1 MSTAKPIKSPVGI
14 IAKFEG
20 GSIQIQIDW
29 GDANT
34 FVSLSDEFMQGVR
47 AYFSEDLIEA
57 LKAAR
62 DELKCGRPEN
72 TQVIEFA
79 DAALAKAEG
88 RK

>member
-1 MSTAKPIKSPVGI
+1 M
-14 IAKFEG
+14 
-20 GSIQIQIDW
+20 
-29 GDANT
+29 
-34 FVSLSDEFMQGVR
+34 R

-62 DELKCGRPEN
+62 GELKCWRPEN

-79 DAALAKAEG
+79 DAVLAKAEG